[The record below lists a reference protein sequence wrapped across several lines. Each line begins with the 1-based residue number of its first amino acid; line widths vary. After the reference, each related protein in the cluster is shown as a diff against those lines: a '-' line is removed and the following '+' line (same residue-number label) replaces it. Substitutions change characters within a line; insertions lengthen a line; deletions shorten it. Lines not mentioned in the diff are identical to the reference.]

1 MLHCNC
7 TDLKKEEIGMTKAT
21 KRTERVGLALT
32 PETFK
37 GLKMMAA
44 MKNDTMNNFVHT
56 LIDAE
61 LSKEED
67 NLKKY
72 VEFIESI

>member
-1 MLHCNC
+1 
-7 TDLKKEEIGMTKAT
+7 MTKAT

-72 VEFIESI
+72 VEFIESM

>member
-1 MLHCNC
+1 MCYTNVTQLAGG
-7 TDLKKEEIGMTKAT
+7 DDVVKKE
-21 KRTERVGLALT
+21 KRTERVGVILT

-37 GLKMMAA
+37 NLKLIVA
-44 MKNDTMNNFVHT
+44 MKNDTINNFIHT

>member
-1 MLHCNC
+1 
-7 TDLKKEEIGMTKAT
+7 MTKFK

-37 GLKMMAA
+37 GLKTIAA
-44 MKNDTMNNFVHT
+44 MKNDTMNNFVHA

>member
-1 MLHCNC
+1 MQ
-7 TDLKKEEIGMTKAT
+7 EEGIRMTKMK

-37 GLKMMAA
+37 GLKMMVA
-44 MKNDTMNNFVHT
+44 MKNDTMNNLVHT

-61 LSKEED
+61 LSKEKD

-72 VEFIESI
+72 VEFIKSM